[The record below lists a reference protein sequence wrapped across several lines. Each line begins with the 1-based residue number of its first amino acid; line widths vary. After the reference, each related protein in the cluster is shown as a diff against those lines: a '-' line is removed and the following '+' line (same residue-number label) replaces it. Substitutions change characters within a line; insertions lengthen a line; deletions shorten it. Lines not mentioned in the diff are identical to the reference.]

1 MNKAHVLQI
10 PFIPITIL
18 LEKKNQPVT
27 VAYVAIERV
36 VFVGRW
42 HVVVKNY
49 FRTLCYLNRTKNKL
63 LENTWDDKLF
73 YLLL

>member
-1 MNKAHVLQI
+1 MNMAHVLQI

-36 VFVGRW
+36 VFG
-42 HVVVKNY
+42 
-49 FRTLCYLNRTKNKL
+49 LCG
-63 LENTWDDKLF
+63 
-73 YLLL
+73 